1 MPRYKLVNGER
12 IQLTA
17 EEEAQRDQ
25 EESDWEASA
34 FDRAI
39 ADLRQRRNALLSSTD
54 FYGLSD
60 VTMSDEMKQYRKDLR
75 DITEGLTT
83 EEQAWENGAF
93 DRAIADL
100 RLRRNALLSATDF
113 YALSDVTMSDEMKQY
128 RQDLRDI
135 TEGLTTEEQVKAVEF
150 PTKP

>member
-12 IQLTA
+12 IQFTA

-25 EESDWEASA
+25 EEADWKAGA

-39 ADLRQRRNALLSSTD
+39 ASLRQDRNNKLAETD
-54 FYGLSD
+54 FYALSD
-60 VTMSDEMKQYRKDLR
+60 VSMSEEMATYRQNLR

-83 EEQAWENGAF
+83 VEEVE
-93 DRAIADL
+93 
-100 RLRRNALLSATDF
+100 
-113 YALSDVTMSDEMKQY
+113 
-128 RQDLRDI
+128 
-135 TEGLTTEEQVKAVEF
+135 AVEF

>member
-25 EESDWEASA
+25 EEADWEAGA

-39 ADLRQRRNALLSSTD
+39 TDLRQRRNALLSATD
-54 FYGLSD
+54 YYALSD
-60 VTMSDEMKQYRKDLR
+60 VTMSEDMTTYRQNLR

-83 EEQAWENGAF
+83 VEEVE
-93 DRAIADL
+93 
-100 RLRRNALLSATDF
+100 
-113 YALSDVTMSDEMKQY
+113 
-128 RQDLRDI
+128 
-135 TEGLTTEEQVKAVEF
+135 AVEF

>member
-1 MPRYKLVNGER
+1 MARHHNING
-12 IQLTA
+12 IKVPFTA

-25 EESDWEASA
+25 EEADWAAGA

-54 FYGLSD
+54 Y
-60 VTMSDEMKQYRKDLR
+60 
-75 DITEGLTT
+75 
-83 EEQAWENGAF
+83 
-93 DRAIADL
+93 
-100 RLRRNALLSATDF
+100 

-128 RQDLRDI
+128 RSDLRDI
-135 TEGLTTEEQVKAVEF
+135 TEGLSTKEEVEAVEF

>member
-17 EEEAQRDQ
+17 EEETQRDQ
-25 EESDWEASA
+25 EEADWEA
-34 FDRAI
+34 
-39 ADLRQRRNALLSSTD
+39 
-54 FYGLSD
+54 
-60 VTMSDEMKQYRKDLR
+60 
-75 DITEGLTT
+75 
-83 EEQAWENGAF
+83 GAF
-93 DRAIADL
+93 DRAIANL
-100 RLRRNALLSATDF
+100 RLRRNALLSLTDF

-135 TEGLTTEEQVKAVEF
+135 TEGLTTEEQVKSVEF

>member
-25 EESDWEASA
+25 EEADW
-34 FDRAI
+34 
-39 ADLRQRRNALLSSTD
+39 NA
-54 FYGLSD
+54 
-60 VTMSDEMKQYRKDLR
+60 
-75 DITEGLTT
+75 
-83 EEQAWENGAF
+83 GAF
-93 DRAIADL
+93 DRAMSNL
-100 RLRRNALLSATDF
+100 RQDRNRKLAETDF

-135 TEGLTTEEQVKAVEF
+135 TEGLSTKEEVEAKEF
-150 PTKP
+150 PTKPS